1 VIKKYLIPF
10 FLPSGFIFLTL
21 YTVLRFNLLET
32 QLEEFARFYPYIVL
46 VSGALLG
53 IRSNQSRILLTIL
66 ILLCPVLAFNYY
78 FQNKVPGSDTT
89 GFIYSCFSVFLPF
102 NLMLIFWI
110 REKGLLSAS
119 FVLKV
124 LFILVQLL
132 IFYLIYLYKFK
143 EFNVLLSSKF
153 FDIKFGIPDFLP
165 QVSLFLIIFA
175 FLISLAKFLM
185 NRNVMES
192 GFIWLLVCVL
202 FSFYNGF
209 ITGGAILYLSTSGL
223 IVIASFVETSFG
235 FAYRDQLTGLMSR
248 RSMDDYILTLGGNYT
263 ISLIDIDF
271 FKKFNDRYGH
281 DVGDQ
286 VLRMISLKLKK
297 VGGRGKVFRY
307 GGEEF
312 AVVFAGKKLDKA
324 IRHMEELRGNISKS
338 KFIIRGIKRPKK
350 KPTAVKLV
358 VGSKANVRITVSL
371 GVADNSGENTTPL
384 QVIKS
389 ADLALYRAKKSGRNK
404 VCY

>member
-1 VIKKYLIPF
+1 
-10 FLPSGFIFLTL
+10 
-21 YTVLRFNLLET
+21 
-32 QLEEFARFYPYIVL
+32 
-46 VSGALLG
+46 
-53 IRSNQSRILLTIL
+53 
-66 ILLCPVLAFNYY
+66 
-78 FQNKVPGSDTT
+78 
-89 GFIYSCFSVFLPF
+89 
-102 NLMLIFWI
+102 
-110 REKGLLSAS
+110 
-119 FVLKV
+119 
-124 LFILVQLL
+124 
-132 IFYLIYLYKFK
+132 
-143 EFNVLLSSKF
+143 
-153 FDIKFGIPDFLP
+153 
-165 QVSLFLIIFA
+165 
-175 FLISLAKFLM
+175 M

-223 IVIASFVETSFG
+223 IVIASLVETSFG

-263 ISLIDIDF
+263 IALIDIDF

-324 IRHMEELRGNISKS
+324 IRHMEELRENISKS

-350 KPTAVKLV
+350 KPTAVKSV

-404 VCY
+404 VWY

>member
-1 VIKKYLIPF
+1 M
-10 FLPSGFIFLTL
+10 TL

-66 ILLCPVLAFNYY
+66 ILLCPVLVFNYY
-78 FQNKVPGSDTT
+78 FQNKVPSSDTA

-143 EFNVLLSSKF
+143 EFNALLSSKF
-153 FDIKFGIPDFLP
+153 LDIKFGIPDFLP

-263 ISLIDIDF
+263 IALIDIDF

-324 IRHMEELRGNISKS
+324 IRHMEELRENISKS
-338 KFIIRGIKRPKK
+338 KFIIRGIKRQKK
-350 KPTAVKLV
+350 KPTAVKSV

-404 VCY
+404 VWY

>member
-1 VIKKYLIPF
+1 MIQKYLIPF

-21 YTVLRFNLLET
+21 YTVLSLNLLAT

-46 VSGALLG
+46 VSGALLS
-53 IRSNQSRILLTIL
+53 IRSNQSKFLLTIL
-66 ILLCPVLAFNYY
+66 ILLCPVLVFNYY
-78 FQNKVPGSDTT
+78 FQNKVPDSDTI
-89 GFIYSCFSVFLPF
+89 GFIYICFSVFLPF

-110 REKGLLSAS
+110 REKGLLSVS

-143 EFNVLLSSKF
+143 EFNALLSSKF
-153 FDIKFGIPDFLP
+153 LDIKFGIPDFLP
-165 QVSLFLIIFA
+165 QISLFLIIFA

-223 IVIASFVETSFG
+223 IVIASFVETSFR

-263 ISLIDIDF
+263 IALIDIDF
-271 FKKFNDRYGH
+271 FKKFNDKYGH

-350 KPTAVKLV
+350 KPTAVKSV

-371 GVADNSGENTTPL
+371 GVADNTGKNTTPL